1 MKILFYIHGITG
13 GGGERVL
20 ATLANEFAVRCE
32 NVSIATDI
40 HTAFAYDINNNVK
53 LYDLYDG
60 NKVANNV
67 VAKLCNSIQLRINVR
82 KIAKEEQPDV
92 IVAFMSALGC
102 TVVASTLG
110 LGIPVV
116 VSEHTNVS
124 RNLGRLLDIRRRLF
138 YPLANVVTI
147 LTRYD
152 KKLWKNKYDNV
163 VYMPNPVSLKE
174 TDGAT
179 NRENTVLAVGRVNQ
193 WEIKGFDNLLRCWSK
208 LCHLHPGWQLKI
220 AGDADKNALGKLNS
234 LANELGCCNYEFLG
248 FRKDVYTL
256 MQHSKVFC
264 LSSRVE
270 GLPMALVEA
279 MNAGCCCVSFDVV
292 TGPREIIQNGKS
304 GLIARNQ
311 DNTDLTACLARVMSD
326 DALREQLA
334 KEAPLTI
341 KKYSTE
347 RIIDRWYTLFHKI
360 IEKNDE
366 YI

>member
-20 ATLANEFAVRCE
+20 ATLANEFAKCGE
-32 NVSIATDI
+32 NVNIATNTHI
-40 HTAFAYDINNNVK
+40 PFAYKIDSRIV
-53 LYDLYDG
+53 LHDLYEG
-60 NKVANNV
+60 TNMNPNHILKVY
-67 VAKLCNSIQLRINVR
+67 NSILMRRNIR
-82 KIAKEEQPDV
+82 RIAKEEKPDV

-102 TVVASTLG
+102 SVIASTLG

-124 RNLGRLLDIRRRLF
+124 RKLGILLDIKRRLF
-138 YPLANVVTI
+138 YPLANAVTI

-174 TDGAT
+174 TCGSL
-179 NRENTVLAVGRVNQ
+179 NREKTVLAVGRVNQ

-208 LCHLHPGWQLKI
+208 LCHLHPDWKLNI
-220 AGDADKNALGKLNS
+220 AGDADKNAFEFLNT

-248 FRKDVYTL
+248 FRKDVYEL
-256 MQHSKVFC
+256 MQRSEIFC

-270 GLPMALVEA
+270 GLPMALIEA

-292 TGPREIIQNGKS
+292 TGPREIIHHGFS
-304 GLIARNQ
+304 GLIAKNQ
-311 DNTDLTACLARVMSD
+311 DNEDLIEYLDRVMSD
-326 DALREQLA
+326 DVLRKRLALN
-334 KEAPLTI
+334 APQSI
-341 KKYSTE
+341 IKYSTD
-347 RIIDRWYTLFHKI
+347 RIINRWYILFDKI
-360 IEKNDE
+360 LKK
-366 YI
+366 